1 MAIRILPLIL
11 INFED
16 RNMSIKD
23 EEQNI
28 LTDIENNLNNMRK
41 SLSADDEIEFGYLS
55 AELLRLAQDLQEIQ
69 NAE

>member
-1 MAIRILPLIL
+1 
-11 INFED
+11 
-16 RNMSIKD
+16 
-23 EEQNI
+23 